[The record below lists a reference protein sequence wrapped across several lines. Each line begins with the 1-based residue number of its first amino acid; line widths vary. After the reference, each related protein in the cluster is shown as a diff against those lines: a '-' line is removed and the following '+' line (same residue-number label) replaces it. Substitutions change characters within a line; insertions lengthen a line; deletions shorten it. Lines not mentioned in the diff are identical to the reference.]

1 MALDERIYSVGELA
15 KATGLTVRALQHYDN
30 IGLLPPSGRTE
41 GGRRYYT
48 DHDMMKLSQI
58 VFYRSLGIPLSEIR
72 DTPTPVALEAV
83 FNQHLTLM
91 LMKMD
96 SLNVTLSVLRST
108 IDLLHSG
115 DMPPFETLAQLIRG
129 MEGSG
134 LSTWVMLALMPDE
147 EAERPLPSR
156 PPRKG
161 GHVRPRAAPAADLKA
176 KIGTRSDLSES

>member
-83 FNQHLTLM
+83 CNQHLTLM

-96 SLNVTLSVLRST
+96 
-108 IDLLHSG
+108 
-115 DMPPFETLAQLIRG
+115 A
-129 MEGSG
+129 
-134 LSTWVMLALMPDE
+134 
-147 EAERPLPSR
+147 
-156 PPRKG
+156 
-161 GHVRPRAAPAADLKA
+161 
-176 KIGTRSDLSES
+176 